1 MPSFIEKIQRS
12 LNKAGLQVSEH
23 QLTQFEQYLLL
34 LEKWNKTFNLTAI
47 THRDEMLEKHL
58 VDSLAVADYLIG
70 EHFLDVGT
78 GAGLPGIPLAILFPE
93 KQFSLLD
100 SNSKKTRFLQ
110 QVKTQLQLKN
120 VTVYH
125 SRVENLQVKQKF
137 DGILSRAFASLKD
150 MLDGSEHLCAETGYF
165 FAMKG
170 QYPESE
176 LQEIQKPYKVLPITW
191 QGIQSE
197 RHLVIISQS

>member
-1 MPSFIEKIQRS
+1 MPSFIEKIQQS

-58 VDSLAVADYLIG
+58 VDSLAVANYLTG
-70 EHFLDVGT
+70 EYFLDVGT

-150 MLDGSEHLCAETGYF
+150 MLDGSQHLCAETGYF